1 MPETIE
7 ISNKRANFEFAIIDS
22 LSAGIVLTGT
32 EIKAIRAGKAN
43 LSDGYCLF
51 IDHELF
57 VRNMHISEYEKGG
70 HYNHE
75 PKRDR
80 KLLLQKRELRKW
92 EGKIKEKGLTIVP
105 LRLFINDKGIAK
117 LEIGL
122 AKGKKHYDK
131 REDLKSKDAKREI
144 DRAFKSL
151 E

>member
-1 MPETIE
+1 MAESLE
-7 ISNKRANFEFAIIDS
+7 INNKRANFEYAIIDS
-22 LSAGIVLTGT
+22 LSAGIMLTGT
-32 EIKAIRAGKAN
+32 EIKSIRAGKAN
-43 LSDGYCLF
+43 LSDGYCIF
-51 IDHELF
+51 IEHELF
-57 VRNMHISEYEKGG
+57 IRNMHISEYDKGG

-80 KLLLQKRELRKW
+80 KLLLQKRELNKW

-105 LRLFINDKGIAK
+105 LRLYINEKGIAK

-144 DRAFKSL
+144 DRAFKSI

>member
-80 KLLLQKRELRKW
+80 KLLLQKKELRKW

-131 REDLKSKDAKREI
+131 RQDLKSKDAKREI

>member
-1 MPETIE
+1 
-7 ISNKRANFEFAIIDS
+7 
-22 LSAGIVLTGT
+22 
-32 EIKAIRAGKAN
+32 
-43 LSDGYCLF
+43 
-51 IDHELF
+51 
-57 VRNMHISEYEKGG
+57 MHISEYEKGG

>member
-7 ISNKRANFEFAIIDS
+7 ISNKRANFEYAVIDS
-22 LSAGIVLTGT
+22 LPAGIMLTGT
-32 EIKAIRAGKAN
+32 EIKSIRAGKAN
-43 LSDGYCLF
+43 LSDGFCVFLN
-51 IDHELF
+51 HELF
-57 VRNMHISEYEKGG
+57 IRNMHISEYEKGG

-92 EGKIKEKGLTIVP
+92 EGKIKEKGLTIIP
-105 LRLFINDKGIAK
+105 LRLFINEKGIAK